1 MPGSLSRTKREEFL
15 ALSHSCAAVIGFA
28 NTGGDDFTALERQV
42 DAVGEALKRKAC
54 LARQSK

>member
-1 MPGSLSRTKREEFL
+1 MPELLSWTKREEFL
-15 ALSHSCAAVIGFA
+15 ALSNNCVEAISFA